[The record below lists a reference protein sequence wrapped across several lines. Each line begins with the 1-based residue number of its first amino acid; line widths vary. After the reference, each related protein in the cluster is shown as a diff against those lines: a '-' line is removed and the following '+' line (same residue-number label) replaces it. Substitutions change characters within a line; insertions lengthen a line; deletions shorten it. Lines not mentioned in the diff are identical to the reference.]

1 MATGT
6 KEIHFEE
13 DIEKYLTS
21 PAGGYRSVSPTRYD
35 RELAL
40 LPEEVVA
47 FVRESRPERYKALQD
62 QYGPQTDTRIVQEL
76 ARQLK
81 THGTLHVLRKGYKD
95 RGVAMT
101 WAWFKPASGMNPDH
115 AIWYAANRFAVV
127 RQVRFA
133 KNPKDTQELD
143 LVLFLNGIPLLTAE
157 LKNALTGQYLN
168 DAIKQYRESRDPKE
182 PLLEY
187 KRCLVHFAV
196 STERV
201 AMTTKLAENKT
212 FFLPFNQDINN
223 PDNPNG
229 FATEYLWTDVWSRDS
244 LLDLVQ
250 NFVSFQTDT
259 ETYYDEQKHQLAER
273 TSEKLIFPRFHQ
285 RRAVG
290 RLLTQIQTDGVGQK
304 YLIKHSAGSGKSNT
318 ISWLAHRLSGF
329 YQKTADERTLF
340 DSVIVVTDRRVLDKQ
355 LQKNVQDF
363 GQVPGTVVAIT
374 EKMTSQDLKA
384 AIESGKRI
392 IITTLQKFPVIS
404 DTVGRFKDRRY
415 AVIIDEAHS
424 SQSGEAARHLR
435 RALSLS
441 EAEKE
446 DEEGTPADVDDLVL
460 ADLKSRGHQPNVSF
474 FAFTATPK
482 NKTLE
487 LFGTV
492 RNGQKEPFDE
502 YTMRQAIAEGFILN
516 VLDNYTSFRRFYKLA
531 SRVNVTD
538 KEYESAKTVRLLTS
552 YVDITDH
559 AIELKSRIMLEHFV
573 AHTAGQIEGKARA
586 MLVTRS
592 RLHAVRYKRK
602 FDELMRD
609 MNLPYTALVA
619 FSGTVYDA
627 DVDADFTETNMN
639 NLGGQLDISMALKLP
654 HHRILIVANKYQTG
668 FDEPLLHTMYVDK
681 KLGGVNTVQT
691 LSRLNRT
698 MSGKTSTMV
707 LDFVNDPEQI
717 QADFQQYYD
726 ANFMPEDKQT
736 DPNTLYDALTELSK
750 WPVVMPGDVTEF
762 AEVFFRK
769 GDTMQLLQ
777 PILNRCAKRFMGD
790 LDDEQQAAFKACATD
805 FARLYRFMSQVITFQ
820 DVELEKQY
828 VLLSALLQKLPQP
841 GSTLPREVLNEIQLD
856 SYKVQNAGTVSLAL
870 EANGAEL
877 YGMSRGGTAGGQ
889 DEVYELLSTIIK
901 TLNDTYGLDLTD
913 DDKVDFDI
921 IRQRI
926 EADPDLMNIFND
938 RNSKDNI
945 RDKFNDVLDQ
955 ALVDFIDTKLEL
967 YNKLSEDKANA
978 TLKRVWFNSLY
989 DGRIRGIRL

>member
-6 KEIHFEE
+6 KEIHFEQHIE
-13 DIEKYLTS
+13 DYLTS
-21 PAGGYRSVSPTRYD
+21 PTGGYRAVSPTLYN

-40 LPEEVVA
+40 LPEEAVA

-62 QYGPQTDTRIVQEL
+62 QYGPQTDERIVQEL
-76 ARQLK
+76 ARQIK

-115 AIWYAANRFAVV
+115 ARWYMANRFAVV
-127 RQVRFA
+127 RQVRYA
-133 KNPKDTQELD
+133 KNPKDTRELD
-143 LVLFLNGIPLLTAE
+143 MVLFLNGIPLLTAE
-157 LKNALTGQYLN
+157 LKNALTGQYLI
-168 DAIKQYRESRDPKE
+168 DAIKQYREDRDPKE

-196 STERV
+196 STEKV
-201 AMTTKLAENKT
+201 AMTTKLAGEKT
-212 FFLPFNQDINN
+212 FFLPFNQGI
-223 PDNPNG
+223 DNENENG

-259 ETYYDEQKHQLAER
+259 ETYYDEQKHQLTER

-285 RRAVG
+285 RRAVY
-290 RLLTQIQTDGVGQK
+290 RLLEAVRTEGVGQK

-329 YQKTADERTLF
+329 YQTLADERPLF

-363 GQVPGTVVAIT
+363 GQVAGTVAAID
-374 EKMTSQDLKA
+374 EKKTSQDLKA

-392 IITTLQKFPVIS
+392 VITTLQKFPVIS
-404 DTVGRFKDRRY
+404 ETVARFKDRRY

-435 RALSLS
+435 KSLSLN

-446 DEEGTPADVDDLVL
+446 DNENQPEDIDDLVL
-460 ADLKSRGHQPNVSF
+460 ADLRSRGNQPNVSF

-487 LFGTV
+487 LFGTSKDG
-492 RNGQKEPFDE
+492 NKEPFDE

-531 SRVNVTD
+531 SRANAED
-538 KEYESAKTVRLLTS
+538 KEYETAKTVRLLTS
-552 YVDITDH
+552 YVDLTDH
-559 AIELKSRIMLEHFV
+559 AIELKSRIMLEHFA
-573 AHTAGQIEGKARA
+573 AHTVKQINGKARA

-639 NLGGQLDISMALKLP
+639 NLGGQLDIPMALKLP
-654 HHRILIVANKYQTG
+654 QYRILIVANKYQTG

-698 MSGKTSTMV
+698 AQGKTNTMV

-717 QADFQQYYD
+717 QADFQEYYD
-726 ANFMPEDKQT
+726 ANFMPEGKQT
-736 DPNTLYDALTELSK
+736 DPNTLYDALTELSQ
-750 WPVVMPGDVTEF
+750 WPVVQPDDVTEF

-769 GDTMQLLQ
+769 GDNMQLLQ
-777 PILNRCAKRFMGD
+777 PILNRCAQRFTND
-790 LDDEQQAAFKACATD
+790 LDEDEQAAFKACATE
-805 FARLYRFMSQVITFQ
+805 FVRVYRFMSQIITFH

-828 VLLSALLQKLPQP
+828 VLLSALLQKLPTP
-841 GSTLPREVLNEIQLD
+841 GSTMPREVLNEIQLD
-856 SYKVQNAGTVSLAL
+856 SYKVQSQGALSLAL
-870 EANGAEL
+870 EAGGAEM
-877 YGMSRGGTAGGQ
+877 YGLSRGGASGGQ
-889 DEVYELLSTIIK
+889 DEAYELLSNIIK

-913 DDKVDFDI
+913 DDKVDFDL

-926 EADPDLMNIFND
+926 EADPELMSIFND
-938 RNSKDNI
+938 RNSKENI

-978 TLKRVWFNSLY
+978 TMKRVWFNSLY
-989 DGRIRGIRL
+989 DGRIRGIRP